1 MHSPTLVVIV
11 LLYTL
16 QRCTRVRC
24 TFVSCPPSKN
34 ITFVPSFVLSYDTFY
49 VYSCTRTVHVHARCT
64 RTVRSTK
71 KIRADGTGTPMVKD
85 VEIFKVKRFLRLGT
99 WFDNEYVEGEH

>member
-1 MHSPTLVVIV
+1 MHTLVVIV

-85 VEIFKVKRFLRLGT
+85 VEIFKVKISSIGDVVR
-99 WFDNEYVEGEH
+99 